1 MYLLVVRPKVML
13 LDEPTTGVDPAAR
26 RKMWETINAIRRL
39 IPVDTTHQ
47 RFSYNKFFP
56 ISMLFYLLV

>member
-1 MYLLVVRPKVML
+1 ML